1 MTDPVRRHI
10 LILDPERD
18 TGELF
23 ARALEARRDC
33 KCYLAAT
40 EEEAVD
46 LLKDISFDIVLM
58 DVGTVTKSDFGLLR
72 KVRRSFPALFIL
84 IDAYLH
90 QRDLVN
96 RALAAGAHGYI
107 IKPIK
112 IDSFRKKIDELTT
125 SPNRHHCE
133 Q

>member
-1 MTDPVRRHI
+1 MADSARRHV

-23 ARALEARRDC
+23 ARALEARRDY
-33 KCYLAAT
+33 KCYLAAS

-46 LLKDISFDIVLM
+46 LLRDISFDIVLM
-58 DVGTVTKSDFGLLR
+58 DVGTVTKGDFGLLR
-72 KVRRSFPALFIL
+72 KVKRSFPHLFIL

-90 QRDLVN
+90 QGDLVK
-96 RALAAGAHGYI
+96 RALAVGAHGYI

-112 IDSFRKKIDELTT
+112 IDSFRKKIDEITT
-125 SPNRHHCE
+125 SVSV
-133 Q
+133 

>member
-1 MTDPVRRHI
+1 MADPVRRHV

-40 EEEAVD
+40 EEEALD
-46 LLKDISFDIVLM
+46 LLKDISFDIILM
-58 DVGTVTKSDFGLLR
+58 DVGTVTRGDFGLLK
-72 KVRRSFPALFIL
+72 KVKRSFPRLFIL

-90 QRDLVN
+90 QGDLVK
-96 RALAAGAHGYI
+96 RALAVGAHGYI

-125 SPNRHHCE
+125 SAGL
-133 Q
+133 